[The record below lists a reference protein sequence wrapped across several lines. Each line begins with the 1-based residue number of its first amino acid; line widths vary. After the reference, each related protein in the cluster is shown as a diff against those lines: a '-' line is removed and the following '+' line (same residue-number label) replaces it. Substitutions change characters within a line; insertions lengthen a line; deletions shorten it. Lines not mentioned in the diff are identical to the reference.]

1 MTGAELRAA
10 TQRTSTHTACGC
22 DGWRRDEL
30 LALPLTLWDSLADVL
45 RGMAAGAIWHPSLI
59 TVVTSLIPKRANADF
74 LSAPGDLRPI
84 SVASLIYRAWGSVL
98 AGRPQP
104 FLSVRSQLV
113 PMGSERLIPL
123 NAPCRTLCCN
133 ARTPVCLSATSISS
147 RMTSTNALTRFP
159 GRPCDPVSWLAEL
172 GSLLPTHFLLVGVIC
187 SGSGNFRAAFSG
199 LPFDLQTGCFRGTR
213 LPQPAWRPSLLLR
226 CSRCVSVGL
235 SRSLFRSVRMMCC
248 SLHLMLMHCARRTTF
263 SPHGFWHG
271 GSSSML
277 LNYASGQARLPNPCF
292 RPSVCRH

>member
-1 MTGAELRAA
+1 
-10 TQRTSTHTACGC
+10 
-22 DGWRRDEL
+22 
-30 LALPLTLWDSLADVL
+30 
-45 RGMAAGAIWHPSLI
+45 
-59 TVVTSLIPKRANADF
+59 
-74 LSAPGDLRPI
+74 
-84 SVASLIYRAWGSVL
+84 
-98 AGRPQP
+98 
-104 FLSVRSQLV
+104 
-113 PMGSERLIPL
+113 MGSERLNPL

-199 LPFDLQTGCFRGTR
+199 LPFDLPTGCFRGTR

-235 SRSLFRSVRMMCC
+235 RSLFRSMRMMCC

-277 LNYASGQARLPNPCF
+277 LNASGQARLPNPCF